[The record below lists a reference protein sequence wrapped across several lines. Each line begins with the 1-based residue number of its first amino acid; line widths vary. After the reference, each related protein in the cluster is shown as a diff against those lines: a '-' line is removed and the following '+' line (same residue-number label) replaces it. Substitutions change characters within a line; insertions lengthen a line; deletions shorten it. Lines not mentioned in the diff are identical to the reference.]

1 MAQNERKVRQYS
13 SELPKMVSSKLSEP
27 QEEDQSR
34 TNTNVGNQVRLDK
47 DYYEN
52 SHEKD
57 SAGPW
62 EQRPRK

>member
-1 MAQNERKVRQYS
+1 M
-13 SELPKMVSSKLSEP
+13 SES
-27 QEEDQSR
+27 QEEDQSQ
-34 TNTNVGNQVRLDK
+34 TNTNVGNQERLDKKRSYENSVVNMIVGNQDMPDK

-57 SAGPW
+57 SATPW